1 MSVISISIQV
11 HCVPL
16 GVKQYCL
23 FISITEIKPFNISTQ
38 LFAILLFI
46 ILCLLSF
53 SIVCSVDPEAEK
65 LCKARTVMSW
75 RAKQFSAAI
84 GSNFNS
90 KVLFQLV

>member
-1 MSVISISIQV
+1 MGVIAIFIQV

-23 FISITEIKPFNISTQ
+23 FISITEIKPFNISAQ

-53 SIVCSVDPEAEK
+53 SIV
-65 LCKARTVMSW
+65 
-75 RAKQFSAAI
+75 
-84 GSNFNS
+84 
-90 KVLFQLV
+90 